1 MRAGVRAAN
10 REGSRLPEGDAK
22 NAIMA
27 NPRSSSPEVL
37 RQLRDAIYVK
47 SRPGGFCVPSEGR
60 LRSTG
65 ATAGGGWCALSQLSE
80 RPVNQGFSSDIAAPS
95 VLSFRHA
102 IVVGGTLGR
111 LVRWET
117 LSFGRVIIRFCS
129 LRPVCLLHI
138 VPFLIYRDPRPQR
151 RSDCT
156 SACAVVAVPSSA
168 YAGFGFATIILCGL
182 MLHHGLKLQSRLEL
196 AVTVM

>member
-1 MRAGVRAAN
+1 MEYENEAGCSEAGGASLRAGVRAAN

-111 LVRWET
+111 LVCFPNVELRA
-117 LSFGRVIIRFCS
+117 SDSS
-129 LRPVCLLHI
+129 L
-138 VPFLIYRDPRPQR
+138 FF
-151 RSDCT
+151 S
-156 SACAVVAVPSSA
+156 SACLFAAYRTVFNLSRSSA
-168 YAGFGFATIILCGL
+168 PTAVW
-182 MLHHGLKLQSRLEL
+182 LH
-196 AVTVM
+196 